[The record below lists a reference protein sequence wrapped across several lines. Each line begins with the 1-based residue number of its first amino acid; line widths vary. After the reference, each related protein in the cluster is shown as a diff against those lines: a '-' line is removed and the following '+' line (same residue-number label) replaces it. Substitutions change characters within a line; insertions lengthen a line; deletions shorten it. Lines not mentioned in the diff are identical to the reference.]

1 MSTGPAASREK
12 VRDRVMLVVVL
23 TVFLDLVGF
32 GITIPLMPFYVTKM
46 VTEEWVGF
54 VTGMLIGSYSLAQAL
69 ATPVLGRWSDRFGR
83 RSVIL
88 LSLLG
93 NAASMVVFAFA
104 VHHNTLWLLFTSRLL
119 AGATAGNLGAC
130 QAAIADVTD
139 KADRAA
145 AMGRLGAGIG
155 LGMMVGPFI
164 GGQTEKFA
172 PWAPPIAAAV
182 MAALDFVLAFI
193 LMPETRQV
201 RAEEPKREG
210 DGAYRGPT
218 RDAAPAPKR
227 GPSLLD
233 LMADRR
239 ILSVLALYFLTFT
252 SMTVL
257 NVAFPLLS
265 KERFGWTGEQVGY
278 MFFLFGV
285 SGVVIQ
291 GFLIK
296 PLAKMFAE
304 TSMVMTA
311 GALMLGGMLLSA
323 YSTRP
328 WMLVMGNVLIA
339 IAVGINNPSIS
350 ALASKYAKAESQGVV
365 LGYAQ
370 SAGSWA
376 RTIWPPVWGFLFGH
390 LAAISPFLGAALAAG
405 MLLLVAASLRKYGP
419 PVSLRPGEQA

>member
-1 MSTGPAASREK
+1 MSTAEAASHQK

-46 VTEEWVGF
+46 VTEEWVGA
-54 VTGMLIGSYSLAQAL
+54 VTGLLIGSYSFAQAL

-88 LSLLG
+88 LSLVG
-93 NAASMVVFAFA
+93 NVASMVIFA
-104 VHHNTLWLLFTSRLL
+104 VAVQKNMLWLLFTSRLL

-130 QAAIADVTD
+130 QAAIADVTE
-139 KADRAA
+139 KSERAS
-145 AMGRLGAGIG
+145 AMGKLGAGIG

-164 GGQTEKFA
+164 GGQTETIA

-182 MAALDFVLAFI
+182 MAFIDLVLAAL
-193 LMPETRQV
+193 LMPETRKV
-201 RAEEPKREG
+201 RAADPK
-210 DGAYRGPT
+210 
-218 RDAAPAPKR
+218 RDAAAPPHK
-227 GPSLLD
+227 GPGFLD
-233 LMADRR
+233 LTTDRR
-239 ILSVLALYFLTFT
+239 ILAVLALYFLTFT

-265 KERFGWTGEQVGY
+265 KERFGWTGKQVGY

-291 GFLIK
+291 GFLMK
-296 PLAKMFAE
+296 WLARLFQE
-304 TSMVMTA
+304 TSMVITAGLLMTA
-311 GALMLGGMLLSA
+311 GMLLSG

-328 WMLVMGNVLIA
+328 WMLVLGNVLVA
-339 IAVGINNPSIS
+339 IGVSVNNPSIS
-350 ALASKYAKAESQGVV
+350 ALASKYAGADNQGAV

-390 LAAISPFLGAALAAG
+390 LAAISPFLGAGLASAL
-405 MLLLVAASLRKYGP
+405 LLLVATSLRKQGP
-419 PVSLRPGEQA
+419 PVSLRLEQRS